1 MAAAAT
7 AAPSAPA
14 AAPTATSKSGG
25 AGVGRPQRAFK
36 SAEKPDEVRRSNLN
50 AAKSV
55 GEAVRTSLGPK
66 GLDKMIQTPSGEV
79 IITNDGATILKHMA
93 VMHPA
98 ARMLVELSQAQDIE
112 AGDGTTSVVVI
123 AGSLLGAAE
132 KMLNKGI
139 HPTIIAESFQNAAAK
154 AVEFLTEISTPLD
167 LNDKESLLRAASTS
181 LNSKIVSQY
190 SAVLAPIAVNAV
202 TRLLDP
208 SQKVSGPASSPSNA
222 NPVVP
227 APPATGTS
235 TGAKAGTSGPS
246 ETAGALSATA
256 RGMISGSGAVT
267 RDRDNE
273 PNVDLRE
280 IRLVKKVGGTIDDT
294 ELVEGLVL
302 EQNVVSGGGGPTRME
317 KAKIAVCQFQL
328 SSPKPDMD
336 NQIVVNDYRQMDK
349 ILKEERQYLLNMCKK
364 IKKAGCN
371 VLLIQK
377 SILRD
382 AVNDL
387 ALHFLA
393 KLKILVIKD
402 VERDEIEF
410 VCKTLNCKPIAD
422 IEAFTEDKLASAEL
436 VDEVEHSGARVVKI
450 TGIKNMGRTVSVLCT
465 GANSLVLEESERS
478 LHDALC
484 VVRCLVKRRALIA
497 GGGAPEIHVS
507 RSLSAYAQTLKG
519 MEAYCFQA
527 YADALEVIPTTLAE
541 NAGLNP
547 IAIVT
552 ELRNRH
558 ANGERTAGINVRKGQ
573 ITNILEENVVQPL
586 LVNVSAIELSTEVV
600 SLLLKVDDFQLS
612 R

>member
-1 MAAAAT
+1 M
-7 AAPSAPA
+7 SA
-14 AAPTATSKSGG
+14 AAPASAVRSG
-25 AGVGRPQRAFK
+25 PSQNAFK
-36 SAEKPDEVRRSNLN
+36 NVDKPDEVRRSNLS
-50 AAKSV
+50 AAKAVSD
-55 GEAVRTSLGPK
+55 AVRTSLGPK
-66 GLDKMIQTPSGEV
+66 GMDKMIQTSNGEV
-79 IITNDGATILKHMA
+79 VITNDGATILKHMA

-98 ARMLVELSQAQDIE
+98 ARMLVELSQAQDVE

-132 KMLNKGI
+132 KMLNKGL
-139 HPTIIAESFQNAAAK
+139 HPTIIAESFQKAAAK
-154 AVEFLTEISTPLD
+154 AVEFLTDISTPVE
-167 LNDKESLLRAASTS
+167 LNDRESLLRTASTS

-190 SAVLAPIAVNAV
+190 SSVLAPIAVDAV
-202 TRLLDP
+202 TRL
-208 SQKVSGPASSPSNA
+208 VI
-222 NPVVP
+222 P
-227 APPATGTS
+227 APPVTSAKLATPGASSSASSTAEGTAPVRS
-235 TGAKAGTSGPS
+235 SRNKDAQ
-246 ETAGALSATA
+246 
-256 RGMISGSGAVT
+256 
-267 RDRDNE
+267 D
-273 PNVDLRE
+273 NVDLRD
-280 IRLVKKVGGTIDDT
+280 IRIVKKVGGTIDDT

-302 EQNVVSGGGGPTRME
+302 AQNVVSGSGGPTRME

-364 IKKAGCN
+364 IKKTGCN

-382 AVNDL
+382 AVNEL

-393 KLKILVIKD
+393 KLKILVVKD

-410 VCKTLNCKPIAD
+410 VSKTLGAKPIAD
-422 IEAFTEDKLASAEL
+422 IEAFTEDKLASADL
-436 VDEVEHSGARVVKI
+436 IDEVQQNGARVVKI
-450 TGIKNMGRTVSVLCT
+450 TGIKNMGRTVRILCT

-484 VVRCLVKRRALIA
+484 VVRCLVKKKALIA
-497 GGGAPEIHVS
+497 GGGAPEVHVS
-507 RSLSAYAQTLKG
+507 RLLSQYSQTLKG

-527 YADALEVIPTTLAE
+527 YAEALEVIPTTLAE

-547 IAIVT
+547 ISIVT

-558 ANGERTAGINVRKGQ
+558 ALGERTAGINVRKGQ
-573 ITNILEENVVQPL
+573 ITNILEENVLQPL
-586 LVNVSAIELSTEVV
+586 LVNTSAIELATETV
-600 SLLLKVDDFQLS
+600 SLLLRIDDYHLS